1 MICTACGR
9 DVAVLSLLFPDSA
22 VPVVVSRRSDQAPW
36 WWTLVG
42 RGEPMSKCPFLSR
55 HSYERRRN
63 IATEE
68 KRDAIHTDVLYE
80 PFRIFRSN
88 RSQECSLLGSLSA
101 LHAGGKGRGHI
112 QEWRRPWAVGNCNDG
127 PRSKRQA
134 RGAARSYADTKEQL
148 GGFFII
154 EAPDLDTAL
163 DWAARYPAGPSGVV
177 EVRPNISGPPD
188 K

>member
-1 MICTACGR
+1 
-9 DVAVLSLLFPDSA
+9 
-22 VPVVVSRRSDQAPW
+22 
-36 WWTLVG
+36 
-42 RGEPMSKCPFLSR
+42 MSKCPFLSR

-80 PFRIFRSN
+80 PSEFSARTDPAKNAAFRGAFLPYMQAVRDAGIFKN
-88 RSQECSLLGSLSA
+88 GAGLGPSEIA
-101 LHAGGKGRGHI
+101 TTARVQNGKR
-112 QEWRRPWAVGNCNDG
+112 AVQDG
-127 PRSKRQA
+127 P
-134 RGAARSYADTKEQL
+134 YADTKAQL
-148 GGFFII
+148 GGSFII

-163 DWAARYPAGPSGVV
+163 DWAASYPAVPSGVV

>member
-1 MICTACGR
+1 
-9 DVAVLSLLFPDSA
+9 
-22 VPVVVSRRSDQAPW
+22 
-36 WWTLVG
+36 
-42 RGEPMSKCPFLSR
+42 MSKCPFLSR

-88 RSQECSLLGSLSA
+88 RSRQESSLLGSLST
-101 LHAGGKGRGHI
+101 LHAAVRDAGIFKNGAGLGPPEIATTVRAQNGKR
-112 QEWRRPWAVGNCNDG
+112 AVQDG
-127 PRSKRQA
+127 P
-134 RGAARSYADTKEQL
+134 YADTKEQL